1 MSGRLRLPTRPRDE
15 ARMTLIEHL
24 EELRSRIFRVGI
36 AFIVVAVV
44 AGFFVEDIFYWLL
57 EPSGL
62 SDLNFMGPAQALLT
76 DIKLVLFSAFLLTLP
91 ILFYQAWMFVAP
103 AVGEMGRVTTYIVV
117 TLSSALFLVGV
128 AFGYYVVLPIG
139 LQFLLGYAPDRYNEV
154 ITADFYLPFVT
165 RFLLAFGIVF
175 ELPAAAYVGAK
186 LGLVTAPLLRRYR
199 RHALVVNAILAAALT
214 PGQDPFSMI
223 LMAVPMVLMYEASI
237 LIARY
242 VNPMIP
248 HEEALEASPLS
259 DRLPD
264 EDGDD
269 GDENRT
275 DERDL

>member
-91 ILFYQAWMFVAP
+91 ILIYQAWMFVAP

-259 DRLPD
+259 DRLPH
-264 EDGDD
+264 EDDDD
-269 GDENRT
+269 GDENRA

>member
-57 EPSGL
+57 EPSRL

-275 DERDL
+275 DERDF

>member
-36 AFIVVAVV
+36 AFVVVAIV

-91 ILFYQAWMFVAP
+91 ILIYQAWMFVAP
-103 AVGEMGRVTTYIVV
+103 AVGEMGRITTYIVV

-186 LGLVTAPLLRRYR
+186 LGLVTAPMLRRYR

-264 EDGDD
+264 EDDD
-269 GDENRT
+269 GDENRAE
-275 DERDL
+275 ERDL